1 MTRDQITDWFIDSPT
16 ISSNVMLGSDN
27 LARIMD
33 FGLACSICEDE
44 SEKGIVMSGSTIA
57 GTRCYMPPEATK
69 GVFSRK
75 TDIFP
80 LGMVYF

>member
-1 MTRDQITDWFIDSPT
+1 MTRDRITDWFIDSPT
-16 ISSNVMLGSDN
+16 ISSNVMPRSDN

-44 SEKGIVMSGSTIA
+44 SEEQIMSGSTIA

-69 GVFSRK
+69 GVFSIK

>member
-27 LARIMD
+27 LACIMD

-44 SEKGIVMSGSTIA
+44 PEERIVMS
-57 GTRCYMPPEATK
+57 EA
-69 GVFSRK
+69 
-75 TDIFP
+75 
-80 LGMVYF
+80 

>member
-1 MTRDQITDWFIDSPT
+1 MTRDQTTDWFIDSLT
-16 ISSNVMLGSDN
+16 ISSNVMLGLDN
-27 LARIMD
+27 LAHIMD

-44 SEKGIVMSGSTIA
+44 LEEKIVMSGSTIA
-57 GTRCYMPPEATK
+57 GTRFYMPPEATK
-69 GVFSRK
+69 GTFSRK